1 MKELIIIL
9 IAYAFGFISGMI
21 RERINKS
28 KINK

>member
-1 MKELIIIL
+1 MKEIIIIL

-28 KINK
+28 K